1 MRLDIVLLVV
11 FLVLLFLSL
20 AALSWS
26 RGVASE
32 LLVGF
37 GFLAAYAL
45 TSRSE
50 TLLGVKRRSA
60 VRIVCSEVFALL
72 AVAAAGGAASI
83 LISQK
88 GVFRALTSG
97 SDSGSL
103 FTCLIVDMETFY
115 LTRPLLL
122 QLTVVLALVAFVALF
137 MDNFQLLTRP
147 VIRRL
152 KRGKPGAADCA
163 FRGSLPRL
171 GRLGIIRAV
180 LPYVVLMGSV
190 ALGVAITMYPYRVA
204 NVGMILGSDMWFY
217 YQRLHVMMVA
227 ANPVLVLESDRGL
240 FMLTLFVIVKLT
252 GMDIQ
257 SVLILMP
264 ALCSTLLAVG
274 AFVLVREGTG
284 RSWVAGFAALLS
296 VVSAQTSLGM
306 GAGILANWFSLS
318 VANFMFTFVLRWV
331 RLRSWLAAVGAVVF
345 SMLLLG
351 SYAYMWV
358 AAVGML
364 MIALVATLLSFR
376 SQTRLEWKY
385 ESASLGLVLV
395 GCLVLPVVVAWLLLV
410 PLLGRVPPWFDA
422 GAFLSQGWRQL
433 VSRVSS
439 HPLPLA
445 ASALDEAFDF
455 AGNRVDLPFLTIL
468 SIVGLLDPAW
478 KGSFRRLVAAMVL
491 VPIVVA
497 AISPNMYDT
506 WRGLYVVPMYLTGAL
521 GVAGITRLVNGLE
534 RPWWIPSRLAFAGTF
549 AGYVFLAHL
558 SYSLRALWL
567 LILVAVG

>member
-1 MRLDIVLLVV
+1 
-11 FLVLLFLSL
+11 
-20 AALSWS
+20 
-26 RGVASE
+26 
-32 LLVGF
+32 
-37 GFLAAYAL
+37 
-45 TSRSE
+45 
-50 TLLGVKRRSA
+50 
-60 VRIVCSEVFALL
+60 
-72 AVAAAGGAASI
+72 
-83 LISQK
+83 
-88 GVFRALTSG
+88 
-97 SDSGSL
+97 
-103 FTCLIVDMETFY
+103 
-115 LTRPLLL
+115 
-122 QLTVVLALVAFVALF
+122 
-137 MDNFQLLTRP
+137 
-147 VIRRL
+147 
-152 KRGKPGAADCA
+152 
-163 FRGSLPRL
+163 
-171 GRLGIIRAV
+171 
-180 LPYVVLMGSV
+180 MGSV
-190 ALGVAITMYPYRVA
+190 ALGVAITIYPYRVA

-217 YQRLHVMMVA
+217 YQRLHVMMAA
-227 ANPVLVLESDRGL
+227 ANPLLVLESDRGL

-264 ALCSTLLAVG
+264 ALCSALLAVS

-318 VANFMFTFVLRWV
+318 VANFTFTFVLRWV

-364 MIALVATLLSFR
+364 AVALVATLLSFR
-376 SQTRLEWKY
+376 SQTRLEWRR
-385 ESASLGLVLV
+385 ESASLVVVLV
-395 GCLVLPVVVAWLLLV
+395 GCLVLPAIVGWLLLV
-410 PLLGRVPPWFDA
+410 PLLGHVPPWFDA
-422 GAFLSQGWRQL
+422 GAFLSQGWGQL

-439 HPLPLA
+439 HPLASA
-445 ASALDEAFDF
+445 ASGLDEAFDF

-491 VPIVVA
+491 LPIVVA

-521 GVAGITRLVNGLE
+521 GVASITRLVNGLE
-534 RPWWIPSRLAFAGTF
+534 RRWWTPSRLAFAGTF

-567 LILVAVG
+567 LILVAVR